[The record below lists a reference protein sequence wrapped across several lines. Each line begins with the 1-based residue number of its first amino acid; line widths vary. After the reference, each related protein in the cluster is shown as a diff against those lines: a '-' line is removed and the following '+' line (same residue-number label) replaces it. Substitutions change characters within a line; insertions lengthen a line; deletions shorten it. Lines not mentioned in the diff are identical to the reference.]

1 MQKSTKLKLP
11 KGKNYVQKNVAN
23 GPIVQW
29 RDYVEGQKDQGPRYF
44 ATEPQLIGWKLNKR
58 TTNNRLKFLTIVR
71 AAGKHIQNNTKPWL
85 SDAVILYAN
94 KLKIDSDLLLGG
106 LNALYVG
113 LRVGFQTISN
123 AYTISQVQ
131 LFLYQCFEVSERLR
145 TRLLTCQLTL
155 LKARLSSDKQNR
167 INDQL

>member
-1 MQKSTKLKLP
+1 MWKSTRLKLL
-11 KGKNYVQKNVAN
+11 KGENNMPKNVAK
-23 GPIVQW
+23 GPIEQW
-29 RDYVEGQKDQGPRYF
+29 KDYMEGQKNQGPGYF

-71 AAGKHIQNNTKPWL
+71 AAWKHILNNTKPWL

-94 KLKIDSDLLLGG
+94 KLKINSDLSLEG

-123 AYTISQVQ
+123 AYTISQGQ